1 MMGGVIQ
8 AQNEQPRFSYDDMF
22 AAMCIM
28 EEIADPQM
36 SDAGT
41 PWAEY
46 RERVGTNELRGV
58 IIDRLAGPCDAAWDR
73 AQKRYEE
80 HLDSH
85 TDDCEASGGTGV
97 CTCEASRAQDPGS
110 FDYEF
115 VPFWLRECVDW
126 SDLTA
131 GPRVR
136 GSQS

>member
-1 MMGGVIQ
+1 MPDST
-8 AQNEQPRFSYDDMF
+8 QPRFSYDHMF

-41 PWAEY
+41 PWQEF
-46 RERVGTNELRGV
+46 RDTHGINHIRNEV
-58 IIDRLAGPCDAAWDR
+58 IETLAVACDAAWQR
-73 AQKRYEE
+73 AYARHEEAFKQWESATEHGKYE
-80 HLDSH
+80 
-85 TDDCEASGGTGV
+85 SGAVPGDPPN
-97 CTCEASRAQDPGS
+97 DPGS

-126 SDLTA
+126 SDLTV

-136 GSQS
+136 GMTDAAG